1 MTKTIL
7 IIFFSVTLFGVMLF
21 LSVKRTL
28 KNRLKYYLSKNNKK
42 INS

>member
-7 IIFFSVTLFGVMLF
+7 IIFFSVTLFGVIFF
-21 LSVKRTL
+21 LLVKRTL
-28 KNRLKYYLSKNNKK
+28 KNRLKYYLSKNDKE